1 MPIQGSAADVIKLAM
16 IALHRLLKEQG
27 FAARMVLQVHDE
39 LVLEVP
45 EAEVEPVRALVVDT
59 MENAYPLS
67 VRLKVDV
74 AVGKNWMEMK

>member
-1 MPIQGSAADVIKLAM
+1 
-16 IALHRLLKEQG
+16 
-27 FAARMVLQVHDE
+27 MVLQVHDE